1 MELEETAQKL
11 MSSEWKTLRPAEQQ
25 VIKNFQE
32 RMRVSR
38 DTNLAFEEELTLGQR
53 VADKIASFGGSW
65 PFIGLFCGFLGA
77 WILVNS
83 WILLKWGNEPFDPF
97 PYILLNLFLS
107 MVAALQAPLIMMSQN
122 RVAARDRLVAAN
134 DYEVNLKAELEILA
148 LHEKIDMLRGE
159 QWQELLEVQAR
170 QLAILERI
178 TGLPAAVATPESAPG
193 GTVRPEAGVRA

>member
-11 MSSEWKTLRPAEQQ
+11 MSRDWKTLRPAEQQ

-38 DTNLAFEEELTLGQR
+38 DTNTDFDEKLTLGQR

-65 PFIGLFCGFLGA
+65 PFIGLFCGFLGV
-77 WILVNS
+77 WMVVNS
-83 WILLKWGNEPFDPF
+83 VLLAKWGEPFDAF

-148 LHEKIDMLRGE
+148 LHEKVDALRGE
-159 QWQELLEVQAR
+159 QWQELLDLQAR

-178 TGLPAAVATPESAPG
+178 TGVPQTPMPVATPESAPG
-193 GTVRPEAGVRA
+193 GTVKA